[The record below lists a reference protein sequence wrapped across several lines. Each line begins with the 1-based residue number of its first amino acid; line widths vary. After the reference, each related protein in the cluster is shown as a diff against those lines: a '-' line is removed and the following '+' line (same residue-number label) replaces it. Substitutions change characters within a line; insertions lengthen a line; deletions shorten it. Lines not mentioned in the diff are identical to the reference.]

1 MNETETTSS
10 AALILPTSSNALDRI
25 NDPIDAVEKMG
36 TWFAKSGMFGCE
48 KVEQGQIL
56 ALAALLERKSPIEIA
71 DTYHLINGQLAMR
84 SRAQL
89 AKFRAAGGRVK
100 WLKSDA
106 EICEADWT
114 FEGETTRVGFT
125 LAEAQQMGITRKGSG
140 WDKAPAEML
149 RARCTTRAITMLAPE
164 ILVGGAIEDEVAH
177 VAPPTQPAPNPLKQ
191 MVVTHTVKS
200 EPKPTETTA
209 ITSTPE
215 PEIVVESEPE
225 PEPVEQLAKAE
236 EAIEE
241 GVGIDYAT
249 QDQIGKIME
258 IVADCELAAVDYL
271 VDKKWIPS
279 ADEPTKIEASNAAKI
294 IKNPKGFLR
303 AVAKFA
309 DGK

>member
-1 MNETETTSS
+1 
-10 AALILPTSSNALDRI
+10 PQSSNALDRI

-106 EICEADWT
+106 ETCDAEWT
-114 FEGETTRVGFT
+114 FEGETTRVGFS

-191 MVVTHTVKS
+191 MVVTHTVKA
-200 EPKPTETTA
+200 EPEPIETT
-209 ITSTPE
+209 TTPE
-215 PEIVVESEPE
+215 PVVVVESDPAIVVVPEQEPE
-225 PEPVEQLAKAE
+225 PAEQLAKAE
-236 EAIEE
+236 EAIKE
-241 GVGIDYAT
+241 GVGIDYAS
-249 QDQIGKIME
+249 
-258 IVADCELAAVDYL
+258 
-271 VDKKWIPS
+271 P
-279 ADEPTKIEASNAAKI
+279 
-294 IKNPKGFLR
+294 
-303 AVAKFA
+303 
-309 DGK
+309 